1 MALSKQ
7 EQFEKLLEQIDYAD
21 PHLTGGVI
29 DQVVVH
35 QQSRVWELH
44 LHLRE
49 VLPLAVFTQLEQ
61 KTAVSFHQLAKAQV
75 RFEITTDQG
84 ELAQNL
90 ISDYWPYGSGWW
102 PAIRRWPRK
111 SA

>member
-49 VLPLAVFTQLEQ
+49 VLPLAVFTSWN
-61 KTAVSFHQLAKAQV
+61 KKR
-75 RFEITTDQG
+75 RFPFT
-84 ELAQNL
+84 N
-90 ISDYWPYGSGWW
+90 
-102 PAIRRWPRK
+102 WPRPR
-111 SA
+111 SALRSRPTKGSWPKT